1 MFKKRENRIIAA
13 LLIIIIALLTFT
25 CSTLSKKPTKSGVL
39 INTKTEK
46 FESHYVTLN
55 GFSEINFKS
64 GETIQDFN
72 FVNPAKNRCYMNIRL
87 VTPDSK
93 TLFEVKRIEP
103 GYSIS
108 EVQLNRTLN
117 VGEYSGCKFV
127 IDCFSIQDG
136 AQLNGATMNII
147 LYVR

>member
-1 MFKKRENRIIAA
+1 
-13 LLIIIIALLTFT
+13 
-25 CSTLSKKPTKSGVL
+25 
-39 INTKTEK
+39 
-46 FESHYVTLN
+46 
-55 GFSEINFKS
+55 
-64 GETIQDFN
+64 
-72 FVNPAKNRCYMNIRL
+72 MNIRL